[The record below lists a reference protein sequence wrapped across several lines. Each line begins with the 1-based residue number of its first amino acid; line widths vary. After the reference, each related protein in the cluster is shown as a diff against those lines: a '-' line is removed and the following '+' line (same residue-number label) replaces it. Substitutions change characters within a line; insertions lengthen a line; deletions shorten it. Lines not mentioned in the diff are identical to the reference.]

1 MVNLWCCSIGFS
13 PPYSPSYSKRL
24 KTKAICAL
32 SDVRYSPWL
41 QPSTPLHPLV
51 TASLPTPPHSVC
63 NSLPEW
69 DYTVAFATGK
79 AGLWLKDTVYPRQMV
94 HQQVQKLINVVV
106 KALGVGGDQH
116 CLLFPTRMLAEEC
129 CWFIETH
136 VAPGSCY
143 VRCVTEIA
151 HAPPPHQV
159 FAVLFTA
166 DFNRV
171 MKFYNFTGSAISTR
185 LAEICML
192 RHSGDMRRILG
203 LPPQGSY
210 LSEYY
215 NRHLPLNSVEDAKNL
230 IRSRFSGMTD
240 GGANIRGVPGA
251 SANDVYLF
259 STGMQAI
266 WRSYQLLSATVGN
279 SSKKVAHVNLLYGES
294 YKFLDIISPG
304 YHFFTDET
312 IDDLEALL
320 ATGTPESPAILALY
334 TDFPGNPH
342 LRTADIRRLRALSLQ
357 YNVPFIVD
365 ETLAN
370 YLNVQLFPHC
380 DLVVSSLTKLFS
392 GMGNVMCGGMML
404 NPTSRFYSRFKAH
417 MEATYEDSFFDSDAL
432 VLEMNSREFAART
445 AITNHNAEKLSDL
458 LYSCSVAGGCKNSI
472 IEAVH
477 YPKYRNRQNF
487 DACLN
492 PLAIQAGLP
501 QTGYGSL
508 LSVTFI
514 SLDAAKAFLAALNC
528 FKGTTLGCVYTLAL
542 AFSVLAFPPEKKQWM
557 EDHGVEEKLVRFS
570 VGVEDTHDILKC
582 VVDALVVAQKAV
594 GK

>member
-1 MVNLWCCSIGFS
+1 M
-13 PPYSPSYSKRL
+13 
-24 KTKAICAL
+24 A
-32 SDVRYSPWL
+32 
-41 QPSTPLHPLV
+41 STLHP
-51 TASLPTPPHSVC
+51 TPPVGHCVPPNTPHSVC

-69 DYTVAFATGK
+69 HYTVAFATGK

-94 HQQVQKLINVVV
+94 HQQVQELINVVV
-106 KALGVGGDQH
+106 KELGVSEDQH
-116 CLLFPTRMLAEEC
+116 CLLFPTRMLADEC
-129 CWFIETH
+129 CWFIENY
-136 VAPGSCY
+136 VAPKSSY

-151 HAPPPHQV
+151 HAPPPHRI

-166 DFNRV
+166 EYGKV

-192 RHSGDMRRILG
+192 RRGGDMRRTLG
-203 LPPQGSY
+203 LPPKRSY

-215 NRHLPLNSVEDAKNL
+215 TRHLPLNSTEDAKKA
-230 IRSRFSGMTD
+230 IRSRFSGLID
-240 GGANIRGVPGA
+240 GGANIRGVPGT
-251 SANDVYLF
+251 SADDVYLF

-266 WRSYQLLSATVGN
+266 WRTHQLLSATIGSGN
-279 SSKKVAHVNLLYGES
+279 NSKKVAHVNLLYGES
-294 YKFLDIISPG
+294 YKFLDITTPG
-304 YHFFTDET
+304 YHFFTDEA
-312 IDDLEALL
+312 IDELEALL
-320 ATGTPESPAILALY
+320 ATGTPESPAVLALY

-370 YLNVQLFPHC
+370 YLNVQLLPHC

-392 GMGNVMCGGMML
+392 GMGNVMCGAMML
-404 NPTSRFYSRFKAH
+404 NPTSRFYDRFKAH
-417 MEATYEDSFFDSDAL
+417 MDTTYEDSFFDSDAL

-445 AITNHNAEKLSDL
+445 TITNHNAEKLADL
-458 LYSCSVAGGCKNSI
+458 LYSCSVAGGCQNSI
-472 IEAVH
+472 IQTVH

-487 DACLN
+487 EACWN
-492 PLAIQAGLP
+492 PLALQAGLP

-508 LSVTFI
+508 LSVTFTT
-514 SLDAAKAFLAALNC
+514 LDAAKAFLAALRC
-528 FKGTTLGCVYTLAL
+528 FKGTTLGCIYTLAL

-570 VGVEDTHDILKC
+570 VGVEDTDKILMC
-582 VVDALVVAQKAV
+582 VADALMVAQKAI